1 MNAAPV
7 RSTMT
12 PGILARRGAAMWPAL
27 PHRPSPDDGLISSE
41 EAQGAGQRLGPEQL
55 ETNSLRILSVNPMIE
70 LHMQGTATLFPLTL
84 DKRHFDSDGEVNA
97 RSALAGDGELKEP
110 LMRPARMPL

>member
-1 MNAAPV
+1 
-7 RSTMT
+7 
-12 PGILARRGAAMWPAL
+12 
-27 PHRPSPDDGLISSE
+27 
-41 EAQGAGQRLGPEQL
+41 
-55 ETNSLRILSVNPMIE
+55 MIE